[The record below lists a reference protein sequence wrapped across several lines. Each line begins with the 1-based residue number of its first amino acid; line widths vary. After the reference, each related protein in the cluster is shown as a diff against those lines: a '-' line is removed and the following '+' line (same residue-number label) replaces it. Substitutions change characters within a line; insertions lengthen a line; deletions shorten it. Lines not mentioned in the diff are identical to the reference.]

1 MSFSIAIVSWIIRSC
16 YLDVILLCVI
26 EPVNHVIYF
35 LIIPHSCLYQMLY
48 VLKSSLLSNLVKN
61 IIKVVIS
68 VVKDV
73 PKQSIFRISTPLS
86 FSYTCIFMSFW
97 SICPLIVEMSICT
110 FIIVH
115 INNLISMY
123 TCPVSLCHVFAR
135 CPSAPYISL
144 ILLSSCPVIP
154 LSSRHVYPA
163 AQLSGHPVANNW
175 TV

>member
-1 MSFSIAIVSWIIRSC
+1 MSFSIAIVSWMIYSC

-73 PKQSIFRISTPLS
+73 PQQTEYL
-86 FSYTCIFMSFW
+86 
-97 SICPLIVEMSICT
+97 
-110 FIIVH
+110 
-115 INNLISMY
+115 
-123 TCPVSLCHVFAR
+123 
-135 CPSAPYISL
+135 
-144 ILLSSCPVIP
+144 
-154 LSSRHVYPA
+154 
-163 AQLSGHPVANNW
+163 
-175 TV
+175 